1 MIKLKKDDTRPP
13 AAQKG
18 GPAMAGTKKL
28 YYKDAYLREFCAR
41 VLSCTPCADGM
52 FNVVL
57 DETAFYPEVGGQP
70 AHLGALGAARVMDVQ
85 LQGEAV
91 VHRTTAPLRVGETV
105 QGNIDWAR
113 RFDHMQQHTGEHITS
128 GIIKSRFGFDNLG
141 FHMGRESV
149 VLECSGQLDAAQLE
163 ELELAVNEAIC
174 RNGEV
179 RAWFPRPDEL
189 AGLTYRRKKEI
200 EGDVRIVDAAG
211 ADVCACCGTHVA
223 RAGEV
228 QLAKFT
234 GVTRHKGHTVIE
246 ALFGARAL
254 TDYFKK
260 HKALMQLSAFYSAP
274 PLQVPQRAQAERAAW
289 EQSALAAAQ
298 VQQALFEAEA
308 KLCPPGT
315 PAVRFCEGLSPD
327 GARRYAC
334 ALAEVCPAALVF
346 GGSEGAYACALAS
359 RTADMRP
366 LGAALAGA
374 LNGKGGGKPA
384 LWQGRAACTRAAAE
398 SGAERI
404 FAEAGL

>member
-1 MIKLKKDDTRPP
+1 
-13 AAQKG
+13 
-18 GPAMAGTKKL
+18 MAGTKKL

-70 AHLGALGAARVMDVQ
+70 ADLGALGAARVMDVQ

-189 AGLTYRRKKEI
+189 AGLTSVSY
-200 EGDVRIVDAAG
+200 
-211 ADVCACCGTHVA
+211 TH
-223 RAGEV
+223 
-228 QLAKFT
+228 
-234 GVTRHKGHTVIE
+234 
-246 ALFGARAL
+246 L
-254 TDYFKK
+254 T
-260 HKALMQLSAFYSAP
+260 LPTIL
-274 PLQVPQRAQAERAAW
+274 
-289 EQSALAAAQ
+289 
-298 VQQALFEAEA
+298 
-308 KLCPPGT
+308 
-315 PAVRFCEGLSPD
+315 
-327 GARRYAC
+327 
-334 ALAEVCPAALVF
+334 LV
-346 GGSEGAYACALAS
+346 
-359 RTADMRP
+359 
-366 LGAALAGA
+366 
-374 LNGKGGGKPA
+374 
-384 LWQGRAACTRAAAE
+384 
-398 SGAERI
+398 
-404 FAEAGL
+404 

>member
-1 MIKLKKDDTRPP
+1 
-13 AAQKG
+13 
-18 GPAMAGTKKL
+18 
-28 YYKDAYLREFCAR
+28 
-41 VLSCTPCADGM
+41 
-52 FNVVL
+52 
-57 DETAFYPEVGGQP
+57 
-70 AHLGALGAARVMDVQ
+70 
-85 LQGEAV
+85 
-91 VHRTTAPLRVGETV
+91 
-105 QGNIDWAR
+105 
-113 RFDHMQQHTGEHITS
+113 
-128 GIIKSRFGFDNLG
+128 
-141 FHMGRESV
+141 
-149 VLECSGQLDAAQLE
+149 
-163 ELELAVNEAIC
+163 
-174 RNGEV
+174 
-179 RAWFPRPDEL
+179 
-189 AGLTYRRKKEI
+189 
-200 EGDVRIVDAAG
+200 
-211 ADVCACCGTHVA
+211 
-223 RAGEV
+223 
-228 QLAKFT
+228 
-234 GVTRHKGHTVIE
+234 
-246 ALFGARAL
+246 
-254 TDYFKK
+254 
-260 HKALMQLSAFYSAP
+260 MQLSAFYSAP